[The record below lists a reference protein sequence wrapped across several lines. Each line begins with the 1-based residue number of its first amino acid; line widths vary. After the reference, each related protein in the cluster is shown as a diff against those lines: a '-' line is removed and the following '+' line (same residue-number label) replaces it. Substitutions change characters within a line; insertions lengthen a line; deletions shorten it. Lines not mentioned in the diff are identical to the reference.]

1 MGERALVLSPGSATG
16 GVHFVYSRDALT
28 ARLLGEADLV
38 TESLLRQILA
48 GALNAA
54 AEPSGRPGTPL
65 RLVLDLSELSFC
77 DVRCIEVLS
86 DTVVRGRSA
95 GVPVSVTGASS
106 TLERVWGLLGCEPPL
121 ASCQGSDLP
130 SAGPW
135 QEPAAADTA
144 LSTPAGP
151 RRRVSILRRGPRPR

>member
-1 MGERALVLSPGSATG
+1 MGEQLPTVATDTSTLT
-16 GVHFVYSRDALT
+16 GVHLVHYRDVLT

-38 TESLLRQILA
+38 TEPVLRQILA

-65 RLVLDLSELSFC
+65 HLVLDLTELSFC
-77 DVRCIEVLS
+77 DVRCIGVLS
-86 DTVVRGRSA
+86 ETLVRGRSA
-95 GVPVSVTGASS
+95 GVPVSVTGASM
-106 TLERVWGLLGCEPPL
+106 TVERVWDLLGCEPPL

-135 QEPAAADTA
+135 QELADTA
-144 LSTPAGP
+144 LSTPAGR
-151 RRRVSILRRGPRPR
+151 RRRVSILRRGQRPR